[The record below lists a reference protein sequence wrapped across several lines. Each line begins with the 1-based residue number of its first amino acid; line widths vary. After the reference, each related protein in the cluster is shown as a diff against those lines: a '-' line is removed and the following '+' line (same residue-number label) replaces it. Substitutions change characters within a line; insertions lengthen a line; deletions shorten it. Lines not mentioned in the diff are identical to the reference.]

1 MNEQKPVAKK
11 YDLFLIAILLVSI
24 VAFIVQAYFVSKINF
39 IGTSDPAHYSE
50 AAENFL
56 KGEGFTLDYIN
67 QYFIFF
73 DSITHPEEYGFPGVS
88 LILIPS
94 ILLFGK
100 TAFAVKLPSMIIG
113 IILFPILTYFLGKE
127 FFNNRIGFLA
137 AVSMLVYPTI
147 FNLSFGG
154 ERDTMF
160 AFFVVASIYFFY
172 KGLKEDNTKW
182 FLIMGFFLGFSY
194 LIRQ

>member
-1 MNEQKPVAKK
+1 MNEQNIRNKK
-11 YDLFLIAILLVSI
+11 FDFFLIVLFIISI
-24 VAFIVQAYFVSKINF
+24 AAFLIQAYFVSKVKY
-39 IGTSDPAHYSE
+39 IGTEDMGHFSE
-50 AAENFL
+50 AAENVL
-56 KGEGFTLDYIN
+56 KGKGFSLDYIH
-67 QYFIFF
+67 QYFFKF
-73 DSITHPEEYGFPGVS
+73 DSISHPEEFGFPGVS
-88 LILIPS
+88 LILTPFIF
-94 ILLFGK
+94 LFGK
-100 TAFAVKLPSMIIG
+100 TAFAVKLPSLIIG